1 MTAVSDALA
10 TLVNDGRDL
19 SEAEAHAVLDEIM
32 SGKGATDA
40 QIGAL
45 LTALRTK
52 GESIDEIVG
61 FARVMRE
68 KALRIVVPGID
79 RIVDVVGTGGDAPD
93 TFNVSTAGAFVV
105 AGCGV
110 VVAKHGNR
118 AMSSRCGSADVLEA
132 LGARIDLPPS
142 AMAECIREVG
152 MGFLFAQAY
161 HPAMRHV
168 APVRRELGFRT
179 IFNILG
185 PLTNPAGTTQMSV
198 GVATPEIGEQYAQ
211 VLGRLGSPHALVV
224 HGQATS
230 DHAGIDEVSPS
241 GPTTV
246 WELHD
251 GRVEQYEIHPD
262 DFRIR
267 PVPLDAVAGGDAAEN
282 AQAMRE
288 VLSGKTSALTGFVT
302 MTAATAL
309 LAADE
314 VPNLAEGVSRA
325 AEAIDDGRA
334 LRKLEL
340 FVETTQR
347 LAQDIA

>member
-1 MTAVSDALA
+1 MTAVSDALT
-10 TLVNDGRDL
+10 TLVDERRDL
-19 SEAEAHAVLDEIM
+19 TEAEAYGVLDEIM
-32 SGKGATDA
+32 SGAEVSPA

-45 LTALRTK
+45 LTALRMK
-52 GESIDEIVG
+52 GESNDEIVG

-68 KALRIVVPGID
+68 KALRIIVPGVE

-93 TFNVSTAGAFVV
+93 TFNVSTAAAFVV

-110 VVAKHGNR
+110 TVAKHGNR

-132 LGARIDLPPS
+132 LGARIDLAPS
-142 AMAECIREVG
+142 AMAECIREIG
-152 MGFLFAQAY
+152 MGFLFAQTY
-161 HPAMRHV
+161 HPAMRFV
-168 APVRRELGFRT
+168 APIRRELGFRT
-179 IFNILG
+179 VFNILG

-211 VLGRLGSPHALVV
+211 VLKRLGSPHALVV
-224 HGQATS
+224 YGQE
-230 DHAGIDEVSPS
+230 GIDEVSPC
-241 GPTTV
+241 GPTMV
-246 WELHD
+246 WELRN

-267 PVPLDAVAGGDAAEN
+267 PVTLSDIVGGDAAEN
-282 AQAMRE
+282 AMAMRA
-288 VLSGKTSALTGFVT
+288 VVGGMTSALTGFVT

-347 LAQDIA
+347 LGAEGA

>member
-10 TLVNDGRDL
+10 ALIEEGRDL
-19 SEAEAHAVLDEIM
+19 SEAEASTVLDEIM
-32 SGKGATDA
+32 SGASIPPT
-40 QIGAL
+40 QIAAL
-45 LTALRTK
+45 LTALRAK
-52 GESIDEIVG
+52 GETIDEIVG

-68 KALRIVVPGID
+68 KSLRIVVPGVQ

-110 VVAKHGNR
+110 TVAKHGNR

-132 LGARIDLPPS
+132 LGAVIDLPPA
-142 AMAECIREVG
+142 AMAACIRETGV
-152 MGFLFAQAY
+152 GFLFAQSY
-161 HPAMRHV
+161 HPAMRFV
-168 APVRRELGFRT
+168 GPVRRELGFRT
-179 IFNILG
+179 VFNILG
-185 PLTNPAGTTQMSV
+185 PLTNPAGTTQMAV
-198 GVATPEIGEQYAQ
+198 GVATPAIGEQYAQ

-224 HGQATS
+224 HGQE
-230 DHAGIDEVSPS
+230 GIDEVSPS

-246 WELHD
+246 WELRA
-251 GRVEQYEIHPD
+251 GRVEQYEVAPA
-262 DFRIR
+262 DFHIR
-267 PVPLDAVAGGDAAEN
+267 PVSLAAVAGGDAADN
-282 AQAMRE
+282 AAAMRE
-288 VLSGKTSALTGFVT
+288 VLGGTSGPLTGFVT

-314 VPNLAEGVSRA
+314 VPSLAEGVSRA

-347 LAQDIA
+347 MSETSA

>member
-10 TLVNDGRDL
+10 ALIDDGRDL
-19 SEAEAHAVLDEIM
+19 SEAEASTVLNEIM
-32 SGKGATDA
+32 SGASIPAT
-40 QIGAL
+40 QIAAL

-52 GESIDEIVG
+52 GETIDEIVG

-68 KALRIVVPGID
+68 KALRIVVPGVD

-110 VVAKHGNR
+110 TVAKHGNR

-142 AMAECIREVG
+142 AMAACIREIGV
-152 MGFLFAQAY
+152 GFLFAQTY
-161 HPAMRHV
+161 HPAMRFV
-168 APVRRELGFRT
+168 GPVRRELGFRT
-179 IFNILG
+179 VFNILG
-185 PLTNPAGTTQMSV
+185 PLTNPAGTTRMAV
-198 GVATPEIGEQYAQ
+198 GVATPEIGEQYAH
-211 VLGRLGSPHALVV
+211 VLSRLGSPHALVV
-224 HGQATS
+224 HGQE
-230 DHAGIDEVSPS
+230 GIDEVSPT

-246 WELHD
+246 WELRR
-251 GRVEQYEIHPD
+251 GRVEQYEVTPA
-262 DFRIR
+262 DFHIR
-267 PVPLDAVAGGDAAEN
+267 PVPLAAVAGGDASDN
-282 AQAMRE
+282 ARAMRE
-288 VLSGKTSALTGFVT
+288 VLGGKTGPLTGFVT

-314 VPNLAEGVSRA
+314 APTLAEGVSRA

-347 LAQDIA
+347 LSETSA

>member
-10 TLVNDGRDL
+10 ALIDEGRDL
-19 SEAEAHAVLDEIM
+19 SEAEASTVLDEIM
-32 SGKGATDA
+32 SGASIPPT
-40 QIGAL
+40 QIAAL
-45 LTALRTK
+45 LTALRAK
-52 GESIDEIVG
+52 GETIDEIVG

-68 KALRIVVPGID
+68 KALRIVVPGVQ

-110 VVAKHGNR
+110 TVAKHGNR

-132 LGARIDLPPS
+132 LGAVIDLPPA
-142 AMAECIREVG
+142 AMAACIRETGV
-152 MGFLFAQAY
+152 GFLFAQSY
-161 HPAMRHV
+161 HPAMRFV
-168 APVRRELGFRT
+168 GPVRRELGFRT
-179 IFNILG
+179 VFNILG
-185 PLTNPAGTTQMSV
+185 PLTNPAGTTQMAV

-211 VLGRLGSPHALVV
+211 VLARLGSPHALVV
-224 HGQATS
+224 HGQE
-230 DHAGIDEVSPS
+230 GIDEVSPS

-246 WELHD
+246 WELRA
-251 GRVEQYEIHPD
+251 GAVEQYEVTPG
-262 DFRIR
+262 DFHIR
-267 PVPLDAVAGGDAAEN
+267 PVSLAAVAGGDAADN
-282 AQAMRE
+282 AAAMRD
-288 VLSGKTSALTGFVT
+288 VLGGTSGPLTGFVT

-314 VPNLAEGVSRA
+314 VPSLAEGVSRA

-347 LAQDIA
+347 LSETSA

>member
-10 TLVNDGRDL
+10 ALIDDGRDL
-19 SEAEAHAVLDEIM
+19 SEAEAATVLDEIM
-32 SGKGATDA
+32 SGASIPPT
-40 QIGAL
+40 QIAAL
-45 LTALRTK
+45 LTALRAK
-52 GESIDEIVG
+52 GETIDEIVG

-68 KALRIVVPGID
+68 KALRIVVPGVD

-110 VVAKHGNR
+110 TVAKHGNR

-132 LGARIDLPPS
+132 LGAQIDLPPS
-142 AMAECIREVG
+142 AMAACIREIGV
-152 MGFLFAQAY
+152 GFLFAQTY
-161 HPAMRHV
+161 HPAMRFV
-168 APVRRELGFRT
+168 GPVRRELGFRT
-179 IFNILG
+179 VFNILG
-185 PLTNPAGTTQMSV
+185 PLTNPAGTTRMAV
-198 GVATPEIGEQYAQ
+198 GVATPEIGEQYAR
-211 VLGRLGSPHALVV
+211 VLSRLGSPHALVV
-224 HGQATS
+224 HGQE
-230 DHAGIDEVSPS
+230 GIDEVSPT

-246 WELHD
+246 WELRA
-251 GRVEQYEIHPD
+251 GAVTQYEVTPA
-262 DFRIR
+262 DFHIR
-267 PVPLDAVAGGDAAEN
+267 SVPLAAVAGGDASDN
-282 AQAMRE
+282 ARAMRD
-288 VLSGKTSALTGFVT
+288 VLGGKTGPLTGFVT

-314 VPNLAEGVSRA
+314 VPTLAEGVSRA

-347 LAQDIA
+347 LSETSA

>member
-10 TLVNDGRDL
+10 ALIEEGRDL
-19 SEAEAHAVLDEIM
+19 SEAEASTVLDEIM
-32 SGKGATDA
+32 SGASIPPT
-40 QIGAL
+40 QIAAL
-45 LTALRTK
+45 LTALRAK
-52 GESIDEIVG
+52 GETIDEIVG

-68 KALRIVVPGID
+68 KSLRIVVPGVQ

-110 VVAKHGNR
+110 TVAKHGNR

-132 LGARIDLPPS
+132 LGAVIDLPPA
-142 AMAECIREVG
+142 AMAACIRETGV
-152 MGFLFAQAY
+152 GFLFAQSY
-161 HPAMRHV
+161 HPAMRFV
-168 APVRRELGFRT
+168 GPVRRELGFRT
-179 IFNILG
+179 VFNILG
-185 PLTNPAGTTQMSV
+185 PLTNPAGTTQMAV

-224 HGQATS
+224 HGQE
-230 DHAGIDEVSPS
+230 GIDEVSPS

-246 WELHD
+246 WELRA
-251 GRVEQYEIHPD
+251 GRVEQYEVTPA
-262 DFRIR
+262 DFHIR
-267 PVPLDAVAGGDAAEN
+267 PVSLAAVTGGDAADN
-282 AQAMRE
+282 AAAMRE
-288 VLSGKTSALTGFVT
+288 VLGGTSGPLTGFVT

-314 VPNLAEGVSRA
+314 VPSLAEGVSRA

-347 LAQDIA
+347 MSETSA

>member
-10 TLVNDGRDL
+10 ALIDDGRDL
-19 SEAEAHAVLDEIM
+19 SEAEAATVLDEIM
-32 SGKGATDA
+32 SGASIPAT
-40 QIGAL
+40 QIAAL
-45 LTALRTK
+45 LTALRAK
-52 GESIDEIVG
+52 GETIDEIVG

-68 KALRIVVPGID
+68 KALRIVVPGVD

-110 VVAKHGNR
+110 TVAKHGNR

-132 LGARIDLPPS
+132 LGAQIDLPPS
-142 AMAECIREVG
+142 AMAACIREVG
-152 MGFLFAQAY
+152 VGFLFAQAY
-161 HPAMRHV
+161 HPAMRFV
-168 APVRRELGFRT
+168 GPVRRELGFRT
-179 IFNILG
+179 VFNILG
-185 PLTNPAGTTQMSV
+185 PLTNPAGTTQMAV
-198 GVATPEIGEQYAQ
+198 GVATPEIGEQYAR
-211 VLGRLGSPHALVV
+211 VLSRLGSPHALVV
-224 HGQATS
+224 HGQE
-230 DHAGIDEVSPS
+230 GIDEVSPN

-246 WELHD
+246 WELRR
-251 GRVEQYEIHPD
+251 GRVEQYEVRPA
-262 DFRIR
+262 DFHIR
-267 PVPLDAVAGGDAAEN
+267 PVPLAAVAGGDASDN
-282 AQAMRE
+282 ARAMRE
-288 VLSGKTSALTGFVT
+288 VLGGKTGPLTGFVT

-314 VPNLAEGVSRA
+314 VPTLAEGVSRA

-347 LAQDIA
+347 LSETSA

>member
-10 TLVNDGRDL
+10 ALVDERRDL
-19 SEAEAHAVLDEIM
+19 SEAEAYAVLDEIM
-32 SGKGATDA
+32 SGADIPA
-40 QIGAL
+40 SQIGAL
-45 LTALRTK
+45 LTALRVK

-61 FARVMRE
+61 FARAMRE
-68 KALRIVVPGID
+68 KAVRIVVPGVD

-93 TFNVSTAGAFVV
+93 TFNVSTAAAFVV

-110 VVAKHGNR
+110 TVAKHGNR

-132 LGARIDLPPS
+132 LGANIELPAS

-152 MGFLFAQAY
+152 IGFLFAQAY
-161 HPAMRHV
+161 HPAMRFLG
-168 APVRRELGFRT
+168 PVRRELGFRT
-179 IFNILG
+179 VMNLLG
-185 PLTNPAGTTQMSV
+185 PLTNPAGTTQMAV

-224 HGQATS
+224 HGQAT
-230 DHAGIDEVSPS
+230 DDQPGIDEVSPG
-241 GPTTV
+241 GPSTV
-246 WELHD
+246 WELK
-251 GRVEQYEIHPD
+251 GGEVEQYEISPD

-267 PVPLDAVAGGDAAEN
+267 PVSLDAVAGGDAAGN
-282 AQAMRE
+282 AAAMRA
-288 VLSGKTSALTGFVT
+288 VLGGTTSALTGFVT

-314 VPNLAEGVSRA
+314 VPSLAEGVSRA

-347 LAQDIA
+347 LSVQSA

>member
-10 TLVNDGRDL
+10 ALIEEGRDL
-19 SEAEAHAVLDEIM
+19 SEAEASTVLDEIM
-32 SGKGATDA
+32 SGASIPPT
-40 QIGAL
+40 QIAAL
-45 LTALRTK
+45 LTALRAK
-52 GESIDEIVG
+52 GETIDEIVG

-68 KALRIVVPGID
+68 KSLRIVVPGVQ

-110 VVAKHGNR
+110 TVAKHGNR

-132 LGARIDLPPS
+132 LGAVIDLPPA
-142 AMAECIREVG
+142 AMAACIRETGV
-152 MGFLFAQAY
+152 GFLFAQSY
-161 HPAMRHV
+161 HPAMRFV
-168 APVRRELGFRT
+168 GPVRRELGFRT
-179 IFNILG
+179 VFNILG
-185 PLTNPAGTTQMSV
+185 PLTNPAGTTQMAV

-224 HGQATS
+224 HGQE
-230 DHAGIDEVSPS
+230 GIDEVSPS

-246 WELHD
+246 WELRA
-251 GRVEQYEIHPD
+251 GRVEQYEVAPA
-262 DFRIR
+262 DFHIR
-267 PVPLDAVAGGDAAEN
+267 PVSLAAVAGGDAADN
-282 AQAMRE
+282 AAAMRE
-288 VLSGKTSALTGFVT
+288 VLGGTSGPLTGFVT

-314 VPNLAEGVSRA
+314 VPSLAEGVSRA

-347 LAQDIA
+347 MSETSA

>member
-10 TLVNDGRDL
+10 ALIDDGRDL
-19 SEAEAHAVLDEIM
+19 SEAEASTVLDEIM
-32 SGKGATDA
+32 SGASIPAT
-40 QIGAL
+40 QIAAL
-45 LTALRTK
+45 LTALRIK
-52 GESIDEIVG
+52 GETIDEIVG

-68 KALRIVVPGID
+68 KALRIVVPGVD

-110 VVAKHGNR
+110 TVAKHGNR

-132 LGARIDLPPS
+132 LGAQIDLPPS
-142 AMAECIREVG
+142 AMAACIREIGV
-152 MGFLFAQAY
+152 GFLFAQTY
-161 HPAMRHV
+161 HPAMRFV
-168 APVRRELGFRT
+168 GPVRRELGFRT
-179 IFNILG
+179 VFNILG
-185 PLTNPAGTTQMSV
+185 PLTNPAGTTRMAV
-198 GVATPEIGEQYAQ
+198 GVATPEIGEQYAR
-211 VLGRLGSPHALVV
+211 VLSRLGSPHALVV
-224 HGQATS
+224 HGQE
-230 DHAGIDEVSPS
+230 GIDEVSPT

-246 WELHD
+246 WELRA
-251 GRVEQYEIHPD
+251 GAVTQYEVTPA
-262 DFRIR
+262 DFHIR
-267 PVPLDAVAGGDAAEN
+267 PVPLAAVAGGGASDN
-282 AQAMRE
+282 ARAMRD
-288 VLSGKTSALTGFVT
+288 VLGGKTGPLTGFVT

-314 VPNLAEGVSRA
+314 VPTLAEGVSRA

-347 LAQDIA
+347 LSETSA

>member
-1 MTAVSDALA
+1 VTKVSDALT
-10 TLVNDGRDL
+10 TLVDERRDL
-19 SEAEAHAVLDEIM
+19 SEAEAYGVLDEIM
-32 SGKGATDA
+32 SGAEVPA
-40 QIGAL
+40 SQIGAL
-45 LTALRTK
+45 LTALRMK

-68 KALRIVVPGID
+68 KAVRIVVPGVS

-93 TFNVSTAGAFVV
+93 TFNVSTAAAFVV

-110 VVAKHGNR
+110 TVAKHGNR

-132 LGARIDLPPS
+132 LGANIELPAS

-161 HPAMRHV
+161 HPAMRFV
-168 APVRRELGFRT
+168 GPIRRELGFRT
-179 IFNILG
+179 VMNILG
-185 PLTNPAGTTQMSV
+185 PLTNPAGTTQMAV

-224 HGQATS
+224 HGQATA
-230 DHAGIDEVSPS
+230 DQAGIDEVSPS

-246 WELHD
+246 WELKQ
-251 GRVEQYEIHPD
+251 GRVEQYEISPD

-267 PVPLDAVAGGDAAEN
+267 PVSLVAVAGGDAADN
-282 AQAMRE
+282 AAAMRA
-288 VLSGKTSALTGFVT
+288 VLGGTTSALTGFVT

-314 VPNLAEGVSRA
+314 VPTLAEGVSRA

-347 LAQDIA
+347 LSVQSA

>member
-1 MTAVSDALA
+1 M
-10 TLVNDGRDL
+10 
-19 SEAEAHAVLDEIM
+19 
-32 SGKGATDA
+32 
-40 QIGAL
+40 
-45 LTALRTK
+45 
-52 GESIDEIVG
+52 G

-68 KALRIVVPGID
+68 KSLRIVVPGVQ

-110 VVAKHGNR
+110 TVAKHGNR

-132 LGARIDLPPS
+132 LGAVIDLPPA
-142 AMAECIREVG
+142 AMAACIRETGV
-152 MGFLFAQAY
+152 GFLFAQSY
-161 HPAMRHV
+161 HPAMRFV
-168 APVRRELGFRT
+168 GPVRRELGFRT
-179 IFNILG
+179 VFNILG
-185 PLTNPAGTTQMSV
+185 PLTNPAGTTQMAV

-224 HGQATS
+224 HGQE
-230 DHAGIDEVSPS
+230 GIDEVSPS

-246 WELHD
+246 WELRA
-251 GRVEQYEIHPD
+251 GRVEQYEVTPA
-262 DFRIR
+262 DFHIR
-267 PVPLDAVAGGDAAEN
+267 PVSLAAVAGGDAADN
-282 AQAMRE
+282 AAAMRE
-288 VLSGKTSALTGFVT
+288 VLGGTSGPLTGFVT

-314 VPNLAEGVSRA
+314 VPSLAEGVSRA

-347 LAQDIA
+347 LSETSA

>member
-10 TLVNDGRDL
+10 ALIEEGRDL
-19 SEAEAHAVLDEIM
+19 SEAEASTVLDEIM
-32 SGKGATDA
+32 SGASIPPT
-40 QIGAL
+40 QIAAL
-45 LTALRTK
+45 LTALRAK
-52 GESIDEIVG
+52 GETIDEIVG

-68 KALRIVVPGID
+68 KSLRIVVPGVQ

-110 VVAKHGNR
+110 TVAKHGNR

-132 LGARIDLPPS
+132 LGAVIDLPPA
-142 AMAECIREVG
+142 AMAACIRETGV
-152 MGFLFAQAY
+152 GFLFAQSY
-161 HPAMRHV
+161 HPAMRFV
-168 APVRRELGFRT
+168 GPVRRELGFRT
-179 IFNILG
+179 VFNILG
-185 PLTNPAGTTQMSV
+185 PLTNPAGTTQMAV
-198 GVATPEIGEQYAQ
+198 GVATPEIGEQYAK

-224 HGQATS
+224 HGQE
-230 DHAGIDEVSPS
+230 GIDEVSPS

-246 WELHD
+246 WELRA
-251 GRVEQYEIHPD
+251 GRVERYEVTPA
-262 DFRIR
+262 DFHIR
-267 PVPLDAVAGGDAAEN
+267 PVSLAAVTGGDAADN
-282 AQAMRE
+282 AAAMRE
-288 VLSGKTSALTGFVT
+288 VLGGTSGPLTGFVT

-314 VPNLAEGVSRA
+314 VPSLAEGVSRA

-347 LAQDIA
+347 MSETSA

>member
-10 TLVNDGRDL
+10 ALIDDGRDL
-19 SEAEAHAVLDEIM
+19 TEAEAATVLDEIM
-32 SGKGATDA
+32 SGASIPPT
-40 QIGAL
+40 QIAAL
-45 LTALRTK
+45 LTALRAK
-52 GESIDEIVG
+52 GETIDEIVG

-68 KALRIVVPGID
+68 KALRIVVPGVD

-110 VVAKHGNR
+110 TVAKHGNR

-132 LGARIDLPPS
+132 LGAQIDLPPS
-142 AMAECIREVG
+142 AMAACIREIGV
-152 MGFLFAQAY
+152 GFLFAQTY
-161 HPAMRHV
+161 HPAMRFV
-168 APVRRELGFRT
+168 GPVRRELGFRT
-179 IFNILG
+179 VFNILG
-185 PLTNPAGTTQMSV
+185 PLTNPAGTTRMAV
-198 GVATPEIGEQYAQ
+198 GVATPEIGEQYAH
-211 VLGRLGSPHALVV
+211 VLSRLGSPHALVV
-224 HGQATS
+224 HGQE
-230 DHAGIDEVSPS
+230 GIDEVSPT

-246 WELHD
+246 WELRR
-251 GRVEQYEIHPD
+251 GRVEQYEVTPG
-262 DFRIR
+262 DFHIR
-267 PVPLDAVAGGDAAEN
+267 PVPLSAVAGGDASDN
-282 AQAMRE
+282 ARAMRE
-288 VLSGKTSALTGFVT
+288 VLGGKTGPLTGFVT

-314 VPNLAEGVSRA
+314 VPTLAEGVSRA

-347 LAQDIA
+347 LSETSA

>member
-1 MTAVSDALA
+1 MTALDDALDA
-10 TLVNDGRDL
+10 LVNQRRDL
-19 SEAEAHAVLDEIM
+19 SEAEAYAVLDEIM
-32 SGKGATDA
+32 SGKGVTDA

-52 GESIDEIVG
+52 GEAIDEIVG

-68 KALRIVVPGID
+68 KAVRIVVPGID

-110 VVAKHGNR
+110 AVAKHGNR
-118 AMSSRCGSADVLEA
+118 AMSSRCGSADLLEA
-132 LGARIDLPPS
+132 LGAAIELPPS
-142 AMAECIREVG
+142 SMAECIREVG
-152 MGFLFAQAY
+152 IGFLFAQAY
-161 HPAMRHV
+161 HPAMRFV
-168 APVRRELGFRT
+168 GPIRRELGFRT

-185 PLTNPAGTTQMSV
+185 PLTNPAGTTQMAV
-198 GVATPEIGEQYAQ
+198 GVATPEIGEQYAR

-224 HGQATS
+224 HGQATA
-230 DHAGIDEVSPS
+230 DHAGIDEVSPD
-241 GPTTV
+241 GPTTI
-246 WELHD
+246 WELRN

-267 PVPLDAVAGGDAAEN
+267 PVSLDAVAGGDAEQN

-288 VLSGKTSALTGFVT
+288 VLGGKTSALTGFVT

-334 LRKLEL
+334 SRKLEL
-340 FVETTQR
+340 FVKTTRR
-347 LAQDIA
+347 LAQASA

>member
-10 TLVNDGRDL
+10 ALIEEGRDL
-19 SEAEAHAVLDEIM
+19 SEAEASTVLDEIM
-32 SGKGATDA
+32 SGASIPPT
-40 QIGAL
+40 QIAAL
-45 LTALRTK
+45 LTALRAK
-52 GESIDEIVG
+52 GETIDEIVG

-68 KALRIVVPGID
+68 KSLRIVVPGVQ

-110 VVAKHGNR
+110 TVAKHGNR

-132 LGARIDLPPS
+132 LGAVIDLPPA
-142 AMAECIREVG
+142 AMAACIRETGV
-152 MGFLFAQAY
+152 GFLFAQSY
-161 HPAMRHV
+161 HPAMRFV
-168 APVRRELGFRT
+168 GPVRRELGFRT
-179 IFNILG
+179 VFNILG
-185 PLTNPAGTTQMSV
+185 PLTNPAGTTQMAV

-224 HGQATS
+224 HGQE
-230 DHAGIDEVSPS
+230 GIDEVSPS

-246 WELHD
+246 WELRA
-251 GRVEQYEIHPD
+251 GRVEQYEVRPA
-262 DFRIR
+262 DFHIR
-267 PVPLDAVAGGDAAEN
+267 PVSLAAVTGGDAADN
-282 AQAMRE
+282 AAAMRE
-288 VLSGKTSALTGFVT
+288 VLGGTSGPLTGFVT

-314 VPNLAEGVSRA
+314 VPSLAEGVSRA

-347 LAQDIA
+347 LSETSA